1 MWKIALASLVALLNG
16 NPQVNIYATTFVV
29 SEVKYASDEVIFW
42 DMYTRQ
48 QRAYPGA
55 DDWSKGD
62 LVACI
67 MSDNGTENVADDP
80 ILSAKYAGLRI
91 DLGEELTCGSEY

>member
-1 MWKIALASLVALLNG
+1 MWKIAIATAVAILSATPNASL
-16 NPQVNIYATTFVV
+16 YATTFVV

-42 DMYTRQ
+42 DMYTKQ

-55 DDWSKGD
+55 DDWNKGD

-91 DLGEELTCGSEY
+91 DLGEELTCGNEY